1 MSNVCILDYGMGNI
15 RSLKNA
21 INKIGHKV
29 NLYSEKS
36 EIKSNYLII
45 PGVGAFDHA
54 INILKKKKIDIKI
67 KKFLEDKNNFLLGIC
82 LGKQLFY
89 SLGEENKITEGLNL
103 IDGKVHLLSYNKIDK
118 LPNVGWKSIE
128 LKENKSPKFGFL
140 SNFNK
145 KKFYFIHSYI
155 GCPKKSENILATTKF
170 KNLNFCSIVTN
181 NKNLIG
187 VQFHPEKSSET
198 GLEFLDII
206 IRKFS

>member
-103 IDGKVHLLSYNKIDK
+103 IY
-118 LPNVGWKSIE
+118 
-128 LKENKSPKFGFL
+128 
-140 SNFNK
+140 
-145 KKFYFIHSYI
+145 
-155 GCPKKSENILATTKF
+155 
-170 KNLNFCSIVTN
+170 
-181 NKNLIG
+181 
-187 VQFHPEKSSET
+187 
-198 GLEFLDII
+198 
-206 IRKFS
+206 